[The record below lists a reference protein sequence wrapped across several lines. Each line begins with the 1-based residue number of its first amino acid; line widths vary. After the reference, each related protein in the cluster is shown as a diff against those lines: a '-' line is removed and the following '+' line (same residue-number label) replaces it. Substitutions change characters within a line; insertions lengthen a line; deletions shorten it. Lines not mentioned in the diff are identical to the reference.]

1 MTRRICQKNTKTDFC
16 VMMKKW
22 HLIGIIKRIVNMK
35 RWDSTVSPKRNI
47 LDFLLTKL
55 YLIPIG

>member
-1 MTRRICQKNTKTDFC
+1 MTRWICQKNTKTDFC

-22 HLIGIIKRIVNMK
+22 HLIGMIKRIVYMK

-47 LDFLLTKL
+47 LHFLLT
-55 YLIPIG
+55 